1 MMSENSTAA
10 VEHLDVAAEELR
22 AAAGGLLW
30 HAKNAGVDDLY
41 RAGGNLTV
49 ILGALAEIGEHLSSA
64 AGRLA
69 DTRVLRDDADEDPAV
84 RIAEARQY
92 LDEVAAATRTAA
104 RSASAYHSAVGHI
117 AVDADLDAVPDDD

>member
-1 MMSENSTAA
+1 MSDDSTAA
-10 VEHLDVAAEELR
+10 VEHLDVAAAELR

-30 HAKNAGVDDLY
+30 HVKSAGVDDLY

-64 AGRLA
+64 ASHLA
-69 DTRVLRDDADEDPAV
+69 DTRVLRDDADEDPAGRV
-84 RIAEARQY
+84 AQARQY
-92 LDEVAAATRTAA
+92 LDEVAAATRTAV

-117 AVDADLDAVPDDD
+117 AVEADLNAAPDDA